1 MSKPLFCAYYSAE
14 EVIRHQLS
22 ETFESFNST
31 IAQTLGN
38 KASVSYFSATLMAHL
53 AQRGLKEACQDLW
66 RRYSKMTSLAFL
78 PKEPWMYC
86 LWHSEEGDNHSFIP
100 PETGQW
106 PDLVATS
113 QIDIQTSIPSLLAE
127 RPLLLALWCLL
138 APHRATTPVICHLYN
153 SFSASEKSMVDAAPA
168 AEAA

>member
-1 MSKPLFCAYYSAE
+1 
-14 EVIRHQLS
+14 
-22 ETFESFNST
+22 
-31 IAQTLGN
+31 
-38 KASVSYFSATLMAHL
+38 
-53 AQRGLKEACQDLW
+53 
-66 RRYSKMTSLAFL
+66 MTSLAFL

-113 QIDIQTSIPSLLAE
+113 QIDIKTSIPPLLAE
-127 RPLLLALWCLL
+127 RPLLLALWSLL
-138 APHRATTPVICHLYN
+138 APYRATTPVICHLHN
-153 SFSASEKSMVDAAPA
+153 SFPASGAPA